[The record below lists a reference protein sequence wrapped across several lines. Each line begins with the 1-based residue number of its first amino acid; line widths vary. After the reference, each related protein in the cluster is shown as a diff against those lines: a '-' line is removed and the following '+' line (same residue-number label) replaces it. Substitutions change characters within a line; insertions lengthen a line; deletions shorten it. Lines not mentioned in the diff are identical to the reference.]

1 MSHTDKEPGA
11 KPPGAPKEPKGKC
24 VVCNKEGQKKCKLT
38 ADQVGPEGLKTDVCP
53 ADADVPPEDCPD
65 PFVVSADFE
74 GTDSVTATFF
84 DPYKEGG
91 TEIELDYHGGCGTK
105 IVGTVPTRIS
115 FFMKVEHDPG
125 LVDGESEKEETAAVA
140 EYLQEN
146 LGKKTFCEA
155 DEAPDNGEQEEIFI
169 APLPNSSPGG
179 RKLEDSDV
187 KSFVTGFVPCSAST
201 AAFYS
206 TGRCGEK
213 NSNCHVYVGCA
224 NVYCDLN
231 ASKTQCYGSGVTDL
245 MENAHLA
252 ADADD
257 RILSVQVIGSKM
269 DSEGAGNGAI
279 GGDVASVIG
288 LETNDGGDSSI
299 SAVGIGLAAGFSV
312 LAALAVLLAVRKN
325 RKAYTRD
332 ISFLDMEDMCSV
344 DGDNIHLKPGDSS
357 FDGTEIMSEGGTP
370 SPAGSKWRKS
380 RPGHVVDEDDSVLS
394 GNNRQ
399 IVPRELVYGG
409 ALAPSNLARDHSTL
423 DVHQCNSAMCE
434 ICLSRG
440 VNPRFVPAHLED
452 SYHVE
457 GDDRLNASDLSYGS
471 RNYPM
476 EDTVDF

>member
-1 MSHTDKEPGA
+1 M
-11 KPPGAPKEPKGKC
+11 
-24 VVCNKEGQKKCKLT
+24 VCGDEEQKTCKLT
-38 ADQVGPEGLKTDVCP
+38 DSQAGTQGLKAKVCPTDVP
-53 ADADVPPEDCPD
+53 SKDCPD
-65 PFVVSADFE
+65 QFVVETIFE
-74 GTDSVTATFF
+74 GDTGYATVGVF
-84 DPYKEGG
+84 DASREGG
-91 TEIELDYHGGCGTK
+91 TEIDLDSQGGCGTK
-105 IVGTVPTRIS
+105 IVGTEPTIINFYMKAEHVP
-115 FFMKVEHDPG
+115 E
-125 LVDGESEKEETAAVA
+125 LVDGEGDEETTAVA
-140 EYLQEN
+140 KYLQEN
-146 LGKKTFCEA
+146 LGKETFCEA
-155 DEAPDNGEQEEIFI
+155 DEAPSTGKQEEIFI
-169 APLPNSSPGG
+169 APLPKSSPGG
-179 RKLEDSDV
+179 RKLEE
-187 KSFVTGFVPCSAST
+187 SFVTGFVPCSGSFT
-201 AAFYS
+201 A
-206 TGRCGEK
+206 TGQCKGA
-213 NSNCHVYVGCA
+213 NCHVYLGCV
-224 NVYCDLN
+224 NVYCALK
-231 ASKTQCYGSGVTDL
+231 ASKPQCYNNAGNILQD
-245 MENAHLA
+245 NAHRV
-252 ADADD
+252 ADADA
-257 RILSVQVIGSKM
+257 RILSVEVVGTMM

-279 GGDVASVIG
+279 GSDVASIIG

-312 LAALAVLLAVRKN
+312 LAALAILLAVRKN

-370 SPAGSKWRKS
+370 SPTGSKWRQS

-409 ALAPSNLARDHSTL
+409 ALVPSDLARDHSTL

>member
-1 MSHTDKEPGA
+1 MVCGDEKE
-11 KPPGAPKEPKGKC
+11 KT
-24 VVCNKEGQKKCKLT
+24 CKLT
-38 ADQVGPEGLKTDVCP
+38 ASQAETGTQGLKAKVCPTDVP
-53 ADADVPPEDCPD
+53 SKDCPD
-65 PFVVSADFE
+65 QFVVETIFE
-74 GTDSVTATFF
+74 GNTGYATDTFY
-84 DPYKEGG
+84 DPFREGG
-91 TEIELDYHGGCGTK
+91 TEVELDYQGGCGTK
-105 IVGTVPTRIS
+105 IAGTEGTQIT
-115 FFMKVEHDPG
+115 FMMVVTG
-125 LVDGESEKEETAAVA
+125 DGKPDDVA
-140 EYLQEN
+140 DYLQEN
-146 LGKKTFCEA
+146 LGKKAFCGA
-155 DEAPDNGEQEEIFI
+155 DEAPAPVALIEHLEEMTLI
-169 APLPNSSPGG
+169 LPTPKASPGG
-179 RKLEDSDV
+179 RKLEES
-187 KSFVTGFVPCSAST
+187 SVTGFVPCEGDED
-201 AAFYS
+201 AFYP
-206 TGRCGEK
+206 TGKGCGK
-213 NSNCHVYVGCA
+213 GSPDNCQLYVGCA
-224 NVYCDLN
+224 KVYCTLGV
-231 ASKTQCYGSGVTDL
+231 SKPQCYGDGIQTL
-245 MENAHLA
+245 QENAGNAVNPPL
-252 ADADD
+252 
-257 RILSVQVIGSKM
+257 ITSVQVIGASM
-269 DSEGAGNGAI
+269 EADNAGNGANS
-279 GGDVASVIG
+279 DVASIIG

-325 RKAYTRD
+325 RRAYTRD

-370 SPAGSKWRKS
+370 SPSGSKWRQS

-409 ALAPSNLARDHSTL
+409 ALVPSDLARDHSTL